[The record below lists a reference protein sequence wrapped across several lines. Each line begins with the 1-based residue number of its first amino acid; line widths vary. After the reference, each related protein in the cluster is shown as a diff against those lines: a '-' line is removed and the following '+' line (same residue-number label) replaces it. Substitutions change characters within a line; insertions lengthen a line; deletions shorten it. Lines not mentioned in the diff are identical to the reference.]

1 MVFVAKTHLMI
12 IFYDMLSK
20 TFAPITNFFSQITIF
35 CLHLLRVLRAKMSI
49 AHEKELH
56 INENGVYPVVKKLPS
71 PLCCFKVM
79 HIRTGTLWIAYC
91 EIMWIVSQCSFWT
104 AESIVREA
112 FPPYVIIAGFTFT
125 CIQLVLVF
133 FLIQGV
139 RTFRLA
145 YIEVYMIGVCCRMF
159 MFLSFFLTL
168 LFFFI
173 ITDDDE
179 QANSDQFFHRFL
191 IIKMIFTCV
200 YTLLKA
206 YALYT
211 AYRCYSY
218 IAKTRRA
225 IVHLTMFEDSTS
237 HVQRIGS
244 SHNTLRSMLP
254 SHHECRL
261 YGCRICDPSSTSERR
276 NVLGKPGNAKQVQ
289 EISHLQCSPVN
300 GSGR

>member
-1 MVFVAKTHLMI
+1 
-12 IFYDMLSK
+12 
-20 TFAPITNFFSQITIF
+20 
-35 CLHLLRVLRAKMSI
+35 MSI

-112 FPPYVIIAGFTFT
+112 FPPYLIIAGFTFT

-133 FLIQGV
+133 FLIQGI

-145 YIEVYMIGVCCRMF
+145 YIEVYMIGVCCRIF

-173 ITDDDE
+173 VTDEDE
-179 QANSDQFFHRFL
+179 RTNSSHFFHRFL
-191 IIKMIFTCV
+191 IVKIIFTCV

-225 IVHLTMFEDSTS
+225 IAHLTLFEDPTSDPIHFS
-237 HVQRIGS
+237 HVQRLGS
-244 SHNTLRSMLP
+244 SHSTFRSMLP
-254 SHHECRL
+254 SNHECRL
-261 YGCRICDPSSTSERR
+261 YGCRICDTSATPERR
-276 NVLGKPGNAKQVQ
+276 DVLGKPCHAKQIS
-289 EISHLQCSPVN
+289 EISHLQCSPIN
-300 GSGR
+300 RAGG

>member
-1 MVFVAKTHLMI
+1 
-12 IFYDMLSK
+12 MLTK
-20 TFAPITNFFSQITIF
+20 TFAPITNFFNQITIF
-35 CLHLLRVLRAKMSI
+35 CLQLLQVLRAK
-49 AHEKELH
+49 
-56 INENGVYPVVKKLPS
+56 
-71 PLCCFKVM
+71 
-79 HIRTGTLWIAYC
+79 TGTLWIAYC

-112 FPPYVIIAGFTFT
+112 FPPFVTIAGFTFT

-159 MFLSFFLTL
+159 MFLSFFLTF

-173 ITDDDE
+173 ITNDDE
-179 QANSDQFFHRFL
+179 QASSDQFFHRFL

-225 IVHLTMFEDSTS
+225 IAHLTIFEDPKRYTLLSS
-237 HVQRIGS
+237 FQRI
-244 SHNTLRSMLP
+244 
-254 SHHECRL
+254 SHHPL
-261 YGCRICDPSSTSERR
+261 VYP
-276 NVLGKPGNAKQVQ
+276 L
-289 EISHLQCSPVN
+289 
-300 GSGR
+300 